1 MIRHLRANTGA
12 IVVAMLI
19 FTVIPL
25 AVERWHILRD
35 HRIAQSTLHEM
46 QFGSIDP
53 FFRVDGGMNA
63 TDASESNDLISH
75 TTFTRFSW
83 RETAADQVL
92 RLSCIYQGGRRIDLR
107 TRQPINLRIEEGLR
121 TINISYSLH
130 DFGVDELASR
140 GLDPRKC
147 DYYFTKEWTLHLAS
161 GIDRVYEL
169 KSNTFRIV
177 D

>member
-1 MIRHLRANTGA
+1 MIKHAKANAGA
-12 IVVAMLI
+12 IVVAMVI

-35 HRIAQSTLHEM
+35 HRMAQSTIHEM
-46 QFGSIDP
+46 QFGDIEQ
-53 FFRVDGGMNA
+53 FFRIDGGMKA
-63 TDASESNDLISH
+63 SDASEGNDLISE
-75 TTFTRFSW
+75 TTFTRYSW
-83 RETAADQVL
+83 RDTAADQVL
-92 RLSCIYQGGRRIDLR
+92 RLSCIYQGGRRIDLK
-107 TRQPINLRIEEGLR
+107 TREPINLKIEGGLR

-130 DFGVDELASR
+130 DFGFDEFVAH

-147 DYYFTKEWTLHLAS
+147 DFYFTKEWTLHLAS

-169 KSNTFRIV
+169 KSNTFRVV